1 MDNKHNPLQENSYD
15 RGGVGFDGAAGR
27 GSGFADGDEA
37 GFNFDGAG
45 NEGLGDN
52 MGTRNDGLDFNT
64 NRFQRP
70 NTEEERRSL
79 VNNPPVKQTNGPS
92 DPNALK

>member
-1 MDNKHNPLQENSYD
+1 MDNKHNPLQDNSFD
-15 RGGVGFDGAAGR
+15 RGGVGFDGAAGV

-37 GFNFDGAG
+37 GFNFGGPG
-45 NEGLGDN
+45 NEGLENN
-52 MGTRNDGLDFNT
+52 MGARNDDFNT

-70 NTEEERRSL
+70 NAEEERRSL
-79 VNNPPVKQTNGPS
+79 VNNPAVKQTNGPS